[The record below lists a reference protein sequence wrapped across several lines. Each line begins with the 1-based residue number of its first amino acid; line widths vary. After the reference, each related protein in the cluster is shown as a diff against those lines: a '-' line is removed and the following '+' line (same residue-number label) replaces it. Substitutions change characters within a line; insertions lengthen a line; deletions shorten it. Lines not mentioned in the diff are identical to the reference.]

1 MRQWN
6 HPQKHCRSIEQQ
18 NSVSGFLSVHNRFF
32 LWIKHPGISSH
43 DVVFPIGVW
52 IVVKISFRS
61 LDRPLKIERWSA
73 CILSSCW
80 CLRSEVLFLQEALGT
95 FMIIRTVKGI
105 QRRDGGTLCKMH
117 LGAPLLIL
125 WNSLVLLSNISKSR
139 NICFHP
145 SVASLF
151 GQDAAISGFDS
162 KRIFWENLS
171 LEFPHFDKTR
181 FRRWSPILTALF
193 KKRLKSAQWLEVPH
207 QQIVWWHHVIAD
219 NICCM
224 KLIFLA
230 LIRPIPQDQYTETS

>member
-6 HPQKHCRSIEQQ
+6 HSQKHCRSIEQQ

-32 LWIKHPGISSH
+32 LWIRHPGISSH

-117 LGAPLLIL
+117 LGAPLLVL

-145 SVASLF
+145 SVASLDKM
-151 GQDAAISGFDS
+151 Q
-162 KRIFWENLS
+162 RS
-171 LEFPHFDKTR
+171 LVLIASVYSEKIC
-181 FRRWSPILTALF
+181 RWSSPALIKLGSDVDHPSHCPF
-193 KKRLKSAQWLEVPH
+193 KKKIKVSPVAWSPASAECVMGSCDRWEYMLYEVYFPCTH
-207 QQIVWWHHVIAD
+207 
-219 NICCM
+219 
-224 KLIFLA
+224 
-230 LIRPIPQDQYTETS
+230 